1 MIYWTYSY
9 TSFMMQTALN
19 IAQIVLAVLLIVTI
33 ILQARGSG
41 LGAIFGGEGNV
52 YRTKRGIERILY
64 VGTIVIAIL
73 FFATA
78 IANIL
83 LRG

>member
-1 MIYWTYSY
+1 M
-9 TSFMMQTALN
+9 FQTVLN
-19 IAQIVLAVLLIVTI
+19 ITQIVLAVLLTISI

-52 YRTKRGIERILY
+52 YRTKRGAERILFIS
-64 VGTIVIAIL
+64 TIVISIL

-78 IANIL
+78 IANIF